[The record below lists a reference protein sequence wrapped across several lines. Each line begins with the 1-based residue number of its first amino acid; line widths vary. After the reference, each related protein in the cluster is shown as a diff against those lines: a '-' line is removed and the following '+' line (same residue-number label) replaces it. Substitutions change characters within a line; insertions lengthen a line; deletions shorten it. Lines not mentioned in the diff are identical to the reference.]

1 MSNTSKTRCQRHA
14 DSTNPTKVNASPAA
28 RNANVPKW
36 VSFGWMSSAGIL
48 VTSTASSAALT
59 TIRRPSLVAPE
70 SLQVAP
76 PGGRASRVREPPSP
90 HVTGSFTD
98 CSLRP

>member
-14 DSTNPTKVNASPAA
+14 ESTNPTKVNASPAA
-28 RNANVPKW
+28 RNAKVPKW

-70 SLQVAP
+70 SLRWRRPPGAPAVSGAAIPSCYGFVHRLFAP
-76 PGGRASRVREPPSP
+76 P
-90 HVTGSFTD
+90 
-98 CSLRP
+98 